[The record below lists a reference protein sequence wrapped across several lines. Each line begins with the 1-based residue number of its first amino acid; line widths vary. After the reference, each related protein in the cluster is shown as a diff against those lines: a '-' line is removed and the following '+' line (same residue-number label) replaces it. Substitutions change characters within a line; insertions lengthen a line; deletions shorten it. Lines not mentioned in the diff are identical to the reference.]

1 MIFGTLN
8 AAHRHFLLCYPENM
22 PVKRIAPFRIPETLL
37 KHDTLNQAIA
47 NVLPSNYNFEIH
59 KTIWRICCLRAK
71 RVALQ
76 FPEGLLMFAIP
87 IAELLRRFSTVFDK
101 DEKQGQQADPSE
113 AELDIVIMGD
123 VTYGACCVDD
133 YTARALGVDLLVHY
147 GHSCLIPLETP
158 SVLYVFVDIGI
169 DLAHFVE
176 TIKANFN
183 SKMRLALVATIQF
196 VTSLQT
202 AKKALEQQG
211 YTVCIPHC
219 SPLSPGEL
227 LGCTS
232 PKVQGTDALLY
243 LGDGRFH
250 LESVMIAN
258 PLLSAYRYDPYDKS
272 ITQEY
277 YDHKL
282 MRRRRKAA
290 IDAAKSANH
299 FGLILGTLGRQGS
312 PAVLR
317 QIQARLESLNKS
329 YFVLLLSEIFPSKLA
344 LFKDQVDVWIQVAC
358 PRLSI
363 DWGTEFPKPILTPF
377 EAAVA
382 LGLTEW
388 TAEENG
394 AYPMDFYA
402 NSSLG
407 PWTPNHEE
415 NRPKTIHRPPP
426 VKLMTLDP
434 KFNN

>member
-1 MIFGTLN
+1 MQPTVTSFSAILK
-8 AAHRHFLLCYPENM
+8 M
-22 PVKRIAPFRIPETLL
+22 SVKRIAPFRIPETLL

-59 KTIWRICCLRAK
+59 KTIWRIRCLRAK

-176 TIKANFN
+176 TVKANFN
-183 SKMRLALVATIQF
+183 SNMRLALVATIQF

-232 PKVQGTDALLY
+232 PKVSEVQAFSH
-243 LGDGRFH
+243 LGN
-250 LESVMIAN
+250 LSQEKSSVACYN
-258 PLLSAYRYDPYDKS
+258 RPLLPAYRYDPYDKS

-299 FGLILGTLGRQGS
+299 FGLILG
-312 PAVLR
+312 
-317 QIQARLESLNKS
+317 IES
-329 YFVLLLSEIFPSKLA
+329 
-344 LFKDQVDVWIQVAC
+344 
-358 PRLSI
+358 SI
-363 DWGTEFPKPILTPF
+363 VPCC
-377 EAAVA
+377 V
-382 LGLTEW
+382 LGLNT
-388 TAEENG
+388 
-394 AYPMDFYA
+394 
-402 NSSLG
+402 S
-407 PWTPNHEE
+407 
-415 NRPKTIHRPPP
+415 R
-426 VKLMTLDP
+426 V
-434 KFNN
+434 